1 MSDVEQRS
9 EKKKHKK
16 DKKDKKRKRHTE
28 GADEDATPSKRRV
41 VDRPSSLI
49 RIQHLEAD
57 HRQGPVVATSAG
69 LAPTGTIRYKAFSRP
84 VDDSART
91 TPELLLHSSD
101 HSKIDYTARQNQ
113 DVGAQSVLKHYV
125 GVFDPATKT
134 LQVVEARK
142 VSVRN
147 TLRSEEHEAREE
159 NAAEVAKAGGARSLR
174 HDLGMT
180 FGTKKAKKAIAS
192 LKDNAI
198 APVQPEDLDAD
209 EVRKAIKAD
218 PAQAAIM
225 ESMVAAAASAP
236 TAESNQSA
244 IDNAKPRPT
253 PNEKAETPKDV
264 YPITSIMGAETI
276 REVRVKP
283 WVEAVEA
290 EEAVQTTSRFVANRL
305 NDLVHN
311 DDIPLLKVLRFT
323 YALIKFYQ
331 FLLPAKKG
339 KKLPPAEKLRTDMA
353 EEALLLDTIKRRF
366 TEHGCVELQKVND
379 LGTRLIALQD
389 NDKMA
394 CRQPNNTHMCLLPDR
409 GQLQYRYS

>member
-1 MSDVEQRS
+1 MIGNVGSSKHINRLTTTTTKMSDVEQRS

-16 DKKDKKRKRHTE
+16 DKKDKKRKRHAE
-28 GADEDATPSKRRV
+28 GGDEDATPSKTRV

-49 RIQHLEAD
+49 KIQHLEAD
-57 HRQGPVVATSAG
+57 PRHGPTVATSAG
-69 LAPTGTIRYKAFSRP
+69 LAPTGTIKYKAFSRSF
-84 VDDSART
+84 DEGART
-91 TPELLLHSSD
+91 TSELLLHSSD

-113 DVGAQSVLKHYV
+113 DVGAASVLKHYV
-125 GVFDPATKT
+125 GVFDPTTHT

-192 LKDNAI
+192 LSENAI
-198 APVQPEDLDAD
+198 APVQAEDLDAD

-236 TAESNQSA
+236 TAASNQSA
-244 IDNAKPRPT
+244 IDEGKPRPKA
-253 PNEKAETPKDV
+253 NEKAETPQDV
-264 YPITSIMGAETI
+264 YPISSMMGEETI

-283 WVEAVEA
+283 WVEAVDA
-290 EEAVQTTSRFVANRL
+290 GEAVQTTSRFVANRL
-305 NDLVHN
+305 SDLANNDA
-311 DDIPLLKVLRFT
+311 IPELKVLRFT

-331 FLLPAKKG
+331 FLLPARKG
-339 KKLPPAEKLRTDMA
+339 KKLPPPEKLRTEMA
-353 EEALLLDTIKRRF
+353 EEAPLLDTIKRRF
-366 TEHGCVELQKVND
+366 TENGCVMV
-379 LGTRLIALQD
+379 
-389 NDKMA
+389 
-394 CRQPNNTHMCLLPDR
+394 
-409 GQLQYRYS
+409 